1 MGVLELILEFVRKM
15 MWRGGKVERQ
25 IRE

>member
-15 MWRGGKVERQ
+15 MWGGGKVERQ